1 MGVCLCVSGLP
12 QVTVR
17 RRTLFEVSTSS
28 LCAASLLALVFT
40 FRFTFIY
47 VRSHLPF
54 CIAQVELS
62 VIRVFCRSEQI
73 VIDLVLLA
81 NFVATAVMT
90 GVIWF
95 VQWVHYPLLAT
106 VPVDRAVETAVEH
119 QRRTGQVLAL
129 PMAAEGV
136 TTLWLLVSRPDA
148 VSLVLPWLG
157 AFLLAVALG
166 STVFL
171 SVPLHSKMATNPTAD
186 VGRRLVVTNWPRT
199 IAWSARA
206 VVCAVMLLQVVRA

>member
-1 MGVCLCVSGLP
+1 MIE
-12 QVTVR
+12 
-17 RRTLFEVSTSS
+17 F
-28 LCAASLLALVFT
+28 
-40 FRFTFIY
+40 
-47 VRSHLPF
+47 
-54 CIAQVELS
+54 
-62 VIRVFCRSEQI
+62 
-73 VIDLVLLA
+73 VLLV

-106 VPVDRAVETAVEH
+106 VSVEHAVETAVDH
-119 QRRTGQVLAL
+119 QRRTGQVLAI
-129 PMAAEGV
+129 PMALEGV
-136 TTLWLLVSRPDA
+136 TTLWLLASRPDV
-148 VSLVLPWLG
+148 VSLILPWLG
-157 AFLLAVALG
+157 AVLLAVALG

-171 SVPLHSKMATNPTAD
+171 SVPLHAKMATNPTVD

>member
-1 MGVCLCVSGLP
+1 MGVCLWVSGLP

-17 RRTLFEVSTSS
+17 KRTLFEVSTSS
-28 LCAASLLALVFT
+28 VCAASLLALMFAFLFT
-40 FRFTFIY
+40 FLY

-54 CIAQVELS
+54 CIAQVELT

-73 VIDLVLLA
+73 VIDLVLLV

-106 VPVDRAVETAVEH
+106 VPVDRAVDTAVEH

-157 AFLLAVALG
+157 AVLLAVALG

-171 SVPLHSKMATNPTAD
+171 SVPLHSKMATNPTSE